1 MKSVKLLLAAL
12 AMTFAMGASAQMTGR
27 FVLDAKFGAITPAW
41 TNIWTGKGAAFGVGL
56 GYQLDLKEFNDWNL
70 AWDVANF
77 EFAAPFDSPKYLD
90 LLAVKS
96 GLRLF
101 SPTFWGGKWRA
112 YTNLG
117 VGYSCVLTK
126 VIKEGNVGAYLDPNT
141 GQIVVVGEY
150 ETKMQ
155 ANHGFGLTFG
165 AGLQFNQK
173 WSFGYTLQYETALKT
188 KSHFGTIGFAF

>member
-12 AMTFAMGASAQMTGR
+12 AMTFAMGANAQIEGR
-27 FVLDAKFGAITPAW
+27 FTLDVKGGVITP
-41 TNIWTGKGAAFGVGL
+41 GSQGAFGVGF
-56 GYQLDLKEFNDWNL
+56 GYQVDLKQFGDWNL
-70 AWDVANF
+70 AWDVANI

-90 LLAVKS
+90 LLALKS

-101 SPTFWGGKWRA
+101 TPTFWGGKWRA

-117 VGYSCVLTK
+117 VGYSCALQ
-126 VIKEGNVGAYLDPNT
+126 KELDGNIGAYYDPVT
-141 GQIVVVGEY
+141 GDVIVVGDADS
-150 ETKMQ
+150 KMR
-155 ANHGFGLTFG
+155 AHHGFGLTFG

-188 KSHFGTIGFAF
+188 KSHFGTVAVAF